1 MRADA
6 PERSSSSMIESEQ
19 DQALTLDE
27 TVPLETIADNRA
39 AAIALA
45 EQARQSLAIYTR
57 DLDKRVLDHIE
68 FVTAVKRLAIRSRY
82 TSVRILVEDPVRAV
96 KRGHR
101 LIHLGHRVP
110 SLVQFR
116 RPAEE
121 YLVNQAVFMVA
132 DEIGVLYRSIADRY
146 TGRASF
152 NDPKAARQLLSHF
165 NQVWENSD
173 RHPYL
178 RRLDL

>member
-1 MRADA
+1 
-6 PERSSSSMIESEQ
+6 MIESEQ

-27 TVPLETIADNRA
+27 TVPLATLADNRA

-45 EQARQSLAIYTR
+45 EQARHSLAIYTR
-57 DLDKRVLDHIE
+57 DLDKRVLDDRE
-68 FVTAVKRLAIRSRY
+68 FVTAVKRLALRSRY
-82 TSVRILVEDPVRAV
+82 SSVRILVEDPIRAV

-132 DEIGVLYRSIADRY
+132 DDIGVLYRSVADRY

-152 NDPKAARQLLSHF
+152 NDPKAARQLLSYF
-165 NQVWENSD
+165 DQIWENSD

>member
-1 MRADA
+1 MSD
-6 PERSSSSMIESEQ
+6 PDQ
-19 DQALTLDE
+19 DPQFSLDE
-27 TVPLETIADNRA
+27 SIPLVTLADNRA
-39 AAIALA
+39 AAITLA

-57 DLDKRVLDHIE
+57 DLDKRILDEIE

-82 TSVRILVEDPVRAV
+82 SSVRILVEDPVRAA

-101 LIHLGHRVP
+101 LIHLGHRLP

-116 RPAEE
+116 TPAEE
-121 YLVNQAVFMVA
+121 YLVTQAVFIVA
-132 DEIGVLYRSIADRY
+132 DETGVLYRSIAERY

-152 NDPKAARQLLSHF
+152 NDSKAARQLLSYF
-165 NQVWENSD
+165 NQAWENSD

>member
-1 MRADA
+1 
-6 PERSSSSMIESEQ
+6 MIESEQ
-19 DQALTLDE
+19 DQAFTLDE
-27 TVPLETIADNRA
+27 TVPLETITDNRA